1 MLVFT
6 ELPHPP
12 NNVKADLRNTC
23 LGDPECPGHTETPGL
38 RKSVNVSWS
47 KAFDGNSPIT
57 NYIVQMRVIPTTGMT
72 AVFEI

>member
-12 NNVKADLRNTC
+12 NNVKADLRNTY
-23 LGDPECPGHTETPGL
+23 P
-38 RKSVNVSWS
+38 KSVNVSWS

-57 NYIVQMRVIPTTGMT
+57 NYIVQMRVIPTTGIT